1 MNKPLYLHTLVF
13 CAIINIVDTF
23 FFYCVLPY
31 HLGIIRRCSLACIV
45 LCLDITNTNHLNV
58 EELCVLCS
66 STDSSK
72 VPADGVYLPRENMS
86 LPSHVQ
92 LNNMS
97 SLCKGRCG
105 AKALKSQHSSQA
117 DTQPSQATLLGN
129 QAKILLCL
137 HSQYICLSLT

>member
-58 EELCVLCS
+58 EEHLACLTMGVTVCV
-66 STDSSK
+66 
-72 VPADGVYLPRENMS
+72 VF
-86 LPSHVQ
+86 
-92 LNNMS
+92 
-97 SLCKGRCG
+97 
-105 AKALKSQHSSQA
+105 QH
-117 DTQPSQATLLGN
+117 
-129 QAKILLCL
+129 
-137 HSQYICLSLT
+137 